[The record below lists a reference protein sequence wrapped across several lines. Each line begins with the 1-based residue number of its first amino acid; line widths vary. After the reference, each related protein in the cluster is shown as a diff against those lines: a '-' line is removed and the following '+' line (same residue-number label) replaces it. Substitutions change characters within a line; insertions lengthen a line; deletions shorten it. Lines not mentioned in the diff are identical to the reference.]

1 MPDFDYQEI
10 HESTC
15 VHTQKIYD
23 SCQAKDCMEGVRF
36 YPTMPSV
43 PVLNAASSLKNG
55 RAELLYVLLTV
66 EPVGLGRGF
75 YTIDMRFFYKITVE
89 AVVNCTQTIPI
100 CGLAFFD
107 KRSVLFG
114 SEGGA
119 KTFTSTGSCAQLED
133 GALGVGD
140 SLPTAVIE
148 AVDPILLAM
157 KLVDG
162 YRLASSPCG
171 CNADASL
178 SEVPAAIL
186 AAFDEDILL
195 DDNVERR
202 IYLTLGQF
210 TILRLERDAQLQ
222 VPVYDYC
229 IPTKECVS
237 SQEEEDPCE
246 LFQQVEFP
254 AADFF
259 PPSSTGEIDPMSR
272 LRRGCSCHGV
282 NT

>member
-89 AVVNCTQTIPI
+89 AVVNCTQTIHI

-107 KRSVLFG
+107 KRSVIFG

-133 GALGVGD
+133 GALAAGD

-162 YRLASSPCG
+162 YRLAPSPCG

-195 DDNVERR
+195 DDNVDRR
-202 IYLTLGQF
+202 I
-210 TILRLERDAQLQ
+210 
-222 VPVYDYC
+222 
-229 IPTKECVS
+229 
-237 SQEEEDPCE
+237 
-246 LFQQVEFP
+246 
-254 AADFF
+254 
-259 PPSSTGEIDPMSR
+259 
-272 LRRGCSCHGV
+272 
-282 NT
+282 